1 MAKYMNCVIFLSEMC
16 ESVAT
21 EDLGRFVVIEIM
33 CCNKNMVCVF
43 EPVQSGLNV
52 TESLQETVCKAGL
65 AKKNI
70 FSPPPYIDIF
80 EKLFFPADLYLQLQ
94 L

>member
-21 EDLGRFVVIEIM
+21 EDLGRFVVIEVM
-33 CCNKNMVCVF
+33 CCNKNIVCVF

-65 AKKNI
+65 TKKNI
-70 FSPPPYIDIF
+70 FFPPDIF
-80 EKLFFPADLYLQLQ
+80 EKLFFPADVYLQLQ